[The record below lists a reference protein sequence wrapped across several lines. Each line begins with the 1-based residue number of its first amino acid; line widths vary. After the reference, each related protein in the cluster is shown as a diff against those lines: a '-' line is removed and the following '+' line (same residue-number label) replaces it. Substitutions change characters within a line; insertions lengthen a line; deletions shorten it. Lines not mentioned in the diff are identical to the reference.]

1 MSDKVHDEL
10 KRFKKFKV
18 RDDIPK
24 ALQVAVQTFVAATVM
39 VGENNLDSMPG
50 EYLANLMEV
59 MDKYPEYHGVL
70 KSIVEDS
77 GLEDIG

>member
-24 ALQVAVQTFVAATVM
+24 DLQVAVQTFVAATVM

-59 MDKYPEYHGVL
+59 MDKYPEYHSVL

-77 GLEDIG
+77 GLDDIG

>member
-1 MSDKVHDEL
+1 MSDKVHEEL

-24 ALQVAVQTFVAATVM
+24 DLQVAVQTFVAATVM

-77 GLEDIG
+77 GLDDIE

>member
-24 ALQVAVQTFVAATVM
+24 DLQVAVQTFVAATVM

>member
-24 ALQVAVQTFVAATVM
+24 DLQVAVQTFVAATVM

-59 MDKYPEYHGVL
+59 MDRYPEYHGVL
-70 KSIVEDS
+70 RSIVEDS

>member
-24 ALQVAVQTFVAATVM
+24 DLQVAVQTFVAATVM

-70 KSIVEDS
+70 RSIVEDS
-77 GLEDIG
+77 GLDDIG

>member
-1 MSDKVHDEL
+1 MSDKVHEEL

-18 RDDIPK
+18 RDDIPED
-24 ALQVAVQTFVAATVM
+24 LQVAVQTFVAATVM

-59 MDKYPEYHGVL
+59 MDKYPEYRGVL

-77 GLEDIG
+77 GLENIE

>member
-1 MSDKVHDEL
+1 MSDKVHEDL

-18 RDDIPK
+18 RDDIPED
-24 ALQVAVQTFVAATVM
+24 LQVAVQTFVAATVM
-39 VGENNLDSMPG
+39 VGENNLDGMPG

-77 GLEDIG
+77 GLDDIG

>member
-1 MSDKVHDEL
+1 MSDKVHEEL

-24 ALQVAVQTFVAATVM
+24 DLQVAVQTFVAATVM

-77 GLEDIG
+77 GLDDIG

>member
-18 RDDIPK
+18 RDDIPED
-24 ALQVAVQTFVAATVM
+24 LQVAVQTFVAATVM

>member
-1 MSDKVHDEL
+1 MSDKVHEEL

-18 RDDIPK
+18 RDDIPED
-24 ALQVAVQTFVAATVM
+24 LQVAVQTFVAATVM

-77 GLEDIG
+77 GLDDIG

>member
-24 ALQVAVQTFVAATVM
+24 DLQVAVQTFVAATVM

-77 GLEDIG
+77 GLENIE

>member
-1 MSDKVHDEL
+1 MSDKVHEDL

-24 ALQVAVQTFVAATVM
+24 DLQVAVQTFVAATVM
-39 VGENNLDSMPG
+39 VGENNLESMPG

-77 GLEDIG
+77 GLDEI

>member
-1 MSDKVHDEL
+1 MSDKVHEEL

-18 RDDIPK
+18 RDDIPED
-24 ALQVAVQTFVAATVM
+24 LQVAVQTFVAATVM

-77 GLEDIG
+77 GLENIE

>member
-24 ALQVAVQTFVAATVM
+24 DLQVAVQTFVAATVM

-59 MDKYPEYHGVL
+59 MDKYPEYHGIL
-70 KSIVEDS
+70 RDIVKDAGFENE
-77 GLEDIG
+77 L

>member
-1 MSDKVHDEL
+1 MSDKVHEEL

-18 RDDIPK
+18 RDDIPED
-24 ALQVAVQTFVAATVM
+24 LQVAVQTFVAATVM

-70 KSIVEDS
+70 RSIVEDS

>member
-1 MSDKVHDEL
+1 MSDKVHKDL

-18 RDDIPK
+18 REDIPED
-24 ALQVAVQTFVAATVM
+24 LQVAVASFIAATVM
-39 VGENNLDSMPG
+39 VGENNLESIPG

-70 KSIVEDS
+70 RSIVEDS
-77 GLEDIG
+77 GLDEI

>member
-24 ALQVAVQTFVAATVM
+24 DLQVAVQTFVAATVM

-77 GLEDIG
+77 GLDDIG

>member
-1 MSDKVHDEL
+1 MSDKVHEDL

-18 RDDIPK
+18 RDDIPED
-24 ALQVAVQTFVAATVM
+24 LQVAVQTFVAATVM

-77 GLEDIG
+77 GLDDIG

>member
-1 MSDKVHDEL
+1 MSDKVHEEL

-24 ALQVAVQTFVAATVM
+24 DLQVAVQTFVAATVM

-77 GLEDIG
+77 GLENIE

>member
-24 ALQVAVQTFVAATVM
+24 DLQVAVQTFVAATVM
-39 VGENNLDSMPG
+39 VGENKLDSMPG

-70 KSIVEDS
+70 RSIVEDS

>member
-1 MSDKVHDEL
+1 MSDKVHEDL

-24 ALQVAVQTFVAATVM
+24 DLQVAVQTFVAATVM

-59 MDKYPEYHGVL
+59 MDKYPENHGVL

-77 GLEDIG
+77 GLENIE

>member
-1 MSDKVHDEL
+1 MSDKEHDEL

-24 ALQVAVQTFVAATVM
+24 DLQVAVQTFVAATVM

-77 GLEDIG
+77 GLENIE

>member
-1 MSDKVHDEL
+1 MSDKVHEEL

-18 RDDIPK
+18 RDDIRED
-24 ALQVAVQTFVAATVM
+24 LQVAVQTFVAATVM

-77 GLEDIG
+77 GLDDIG